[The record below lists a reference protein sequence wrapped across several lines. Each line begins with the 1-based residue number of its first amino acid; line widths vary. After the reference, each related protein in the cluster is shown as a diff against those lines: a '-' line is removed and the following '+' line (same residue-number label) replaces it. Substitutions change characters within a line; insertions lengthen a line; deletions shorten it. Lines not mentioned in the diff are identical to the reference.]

1 MAAYFSAERVQELLA
16 GQHQV
21 HLHFTDLRETMCVRP
36 YKTERGAEFAK
47 HGFCRRLETL
57 VRSIDRVFELL
68 PPAQEKIPERD
79 VVVDAAIAIQA
90 FTMNAFGC
98 LDNIGWIL
106 VYEKDIKNSDGT
118 ELNPKDVG
126 LGKKVVRKKLTREFQ
141 AYVDSKH
148 KWFSNLI
155 EFRDSLAHRIP
166 LYIPPYVVPKANI
179 DKYNE
184 LEKAKGEDP
193 AKSDP
198 AEYEKVKAAQLALCQ
213 FVPGMMHSIFE
224 ESPQVE
230 FHSQLLNDYVTIDDY
245 GLALLE
251 ELNRQP

>member
-1 MAAYFSAERVQELLA
+1 MWASKKGGPEE
-16 GQHQV
+16 
-21 HLHFTDLRETMCVRP
+21 
-36 YKTERGAEFAK
+36 
-47 HGFCRRLETL
+47 
-57 VRSIDRVFELL
+57 IDQR
-68 PPAQEKIPERD
+68 I
-79 VVVDAAIAIQA
+79 
-90 FTMNAFGC
+90 
-98 LDNIGWIL
+98 
-106 VYEKDIKNSDGT
+106 
-118 ELNPKDVG
+118 
-126 LGKKVVRKKLTREFQ
+126 Q

-224 ESPQVE
+224 GVTAGRI
-230 FHSQLLNDYVTIDDY
+230 SQSIT
-245 GLALLE
+245 
-251 ELNRQP
+251 Q